1 MIAWFYKYG
10 FVLLLLNTILYSIP
24 ETNTTIAP
32 RIFYFLMG
40 TGLILLI
47 INPSQIKD
55 VIFHRSF
62 LFLLLINLVNLVY
75 FLFFESE
82 FNQDSLNFLLARF
95 VQFSLISLAI
105 YHNYDYYKNR
115 FPNLLVKIIAFV
127 VIIGLFVNHTYICL
141 QTLPLKIL

>member
-24 ETNTTIAP
+24 ETNITIAP
-32 RIFYFLMG
+32 TIFYFLMG

-75 FLFFESE
+75 FLFFENE
-82 FNQDSLNFLLARF
+82 FNQVSFNFLLA
-95 VQFSLISLAI
+95 L
-105 YHNYDYYKNR
+105 
-115 FPNLLVKIIAFV
+115 NLT
-127 VIIGLFVNHTYICL
+127 LFFFGT
-141 QTLPLKIL
+141 

>member
-24 ETNTTIAP
+24 QTNNIAP
-32 RIFYFLMG
+32 TIFYFLMG

-82 FNQDSLNFLLARF
+82 FNQDSFNFLLARF
-95 VQFSLISLAI
+95 MQFSLISLSI
-105 YHNYDYYKNR
+105 YHNYDYYKKK
-115 FPNLLVKIIAFV
+115 FPSIIIMIIAVV
-127 VIIGLFVNHTYICL
+127 VIIGLFIFQAL
-141 QTLPLKIL
+141 FLIIIFSFFK